1 MRSSTS
7 KRRRSF
13 WFWFGKSKPSGR
25 IEKRLS
31 HRRLVQEPLE
41 SRMLLSVSPT
51 RIALDSAVVADP
63 RDFVQIGDVCYFTA
77 QDSSHGREL
86 WVTDGTQDGTQLV
99 KDI

>member
-1 MRSSTS
+1 MPSSTS

-13 WFWFGKSKPSGR
+13 WSWFGKSEPSPR
-25 IEKRLS
+25 IERRLS

-63 RDFVQIGDVCYFTA
+63 RDFVQIDTV
-77 QDSSHGREL
+77 
-86 WVTDGTQDGTQLV
+86 
-99 KDI
+99 